1 MKQVLL
7 SSLYALIFIVG
18 LTLVVISQRTIGYLS
33 LAMMITG
40 LAMLLFLMYT
50 YNKKYNV

>member
-7 SSLYALIFIVG
+7 SSLYALIFVVG
-18 LTLVVISQRTIGYLS
+18 LALVVVGQRTVGYLS
-33 LAMMITG
+33 LVMMITG
-40 LAMLLFLMYT
+40 LLMLLFLMYT